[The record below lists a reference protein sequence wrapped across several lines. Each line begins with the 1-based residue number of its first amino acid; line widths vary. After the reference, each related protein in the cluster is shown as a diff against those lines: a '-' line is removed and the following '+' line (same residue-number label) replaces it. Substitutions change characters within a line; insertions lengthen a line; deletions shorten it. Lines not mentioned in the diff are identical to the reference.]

1 MPALHMRY
9 ALRTLAKSPGFTV
22 VALLTLALGIGAN
35 TAIFSVVNSVLL
47 KPLRAADPGSLVA
60 IWTKRTDGAQAT
72 LSYLD
77 VQYLR
82 EQNHTLA
89 QLEAYFPSSFNLK
102 SADRPER
109 VRGAR
114 VTAGWF
120 KIFGVKPRLGRAFAD
135 GEDRPNAPHA
145 IVLREDL
152 WQNDFA
158 ADPNLIGKTISLDGE
173 SFTVIGIMPSD
184 FRFPSQRTQAW
195 IPLVPSQGEL
205 SRGSHF
211 LRGIGR
217 MKTGVGVEETHSD
230 LGLLTKRLAQQYP
243 QDDGNRVD
251 ATVKSLR
258 EEITGGSRRSLLI
271 ILGAVAFVFL
281 IACANVSN
289 LLLVRASA
297 RHKEI
302 AIRRAMGATQWQ
314 LFRHFVIES
323 MLLAGIGA
331 LLGWLLSLWGIDLL
345 LSLRPASI
353 PRLGEIGADFRVLSF
368 TIFISLLAALS
379 FALASALQTSSAQ
392 VNESLKQGGRT
403 SAGGSQN
410 RLRSILVAGEIATAL
425 ILLTGAGLLIES
437 FWRLQRVNPGFQ
449 SDRVLTLQLDL
460 PQVKYHLRNPVSGFW
475 EPLLAKLAAL
485 PGVQSAGVIDYLPID
500 TFGINGDFQ
509 IEGRPPAPLGQAPSV
524 EQRAI
529 GADYFQALRIPLA
542 AGRFFSHADTATAPP
557 VVIVNQTMARQ
568 YWANQNPIGSR
579 IRFWSPAWVT
589 VVGVAGDVR
598 QAGVDSPPAPE
609 LYVPLTQNP
618 SRALSMALVIRTSN
632 DPAGLASVVR
642 TELRSVDPE
651 QPVSGIRTMDEVL
664 TEYLAGRQFTMFLL
678 VCFAVVAMLL
688 AALGIYG
695 VMAWTV
701 RQRTREIGIRLAL
714 GASIANVFRVVMAQ
728 GMRLAGA
735 GLSIGILGALA
746 LTRVLSSLLYGV
758 SATDLFTFAA
768 VSLVLAGVASLA
780 IYLPARRATKV
791 DPMVALRYE

>member
-47 KPLRAADPGSLVA
+47 KPLHAVDPGSLVA
-60 IWTKRTDGAQAT
+60 IWTKRNDGARAT

-77 VQYLR
+77 VQYMR

-135 GEDRPNAPHA
+135 GEDRPDAPHA

-152 WQNDFA
+152 WRNDFA

-173 SFTVIGIMPSD
+173 WFTVVGIMPLD
-184 FRFPSQRTQAW
+184 FRFPSQRTQVW

-217 MKTGVGVEETHSD
+217 MKTGVSVEETHSD

-251 ATVKSLR
+251 ATVNSLR

-345 LSLRPASI
+345 LTLRPASI

-379 FALASALQTSSAQ
+379 FALASALQTSSAP
-392 VNESLKQGGRT
+392 VNEFLKQGGRT

-437 FWRLQRVNPGFQ
+437 FWRLQHVNPGFQ

-460 PQVKYHLRNPVSGFW
+460 PRVKYRLRNPVSGFW
-475 EPLLAKLAAL
+475 EPLLAKVGAL
-485 PGVQSAGVIDYLPID
+485 PGVQSAGVIDYLPIE
-500 TFGINGDFQ
+500 TSGINGDFQ

-542 AGRFFSHADTATAPP
+542 AGRFFSRADTATAPP
-557 VVIVNQTMARQ
+557 VVIINQTMSRQ
-568 YWANQNPIGSR
+568 YWGNQSPIGSR

-598 QAGVDSPPAPE
+598 QAGVDSPPEPE

-618 SRALSMALVIRTSN
+618 SRAFSMTLVIRTSN
-632 DPAGLASVVR
+632 DPAGLAGVVR
-642 TELRSVDPE
+642 TELQSVDPE

-664 TEYLAGRQFTMFLL
+664 TEYLAGRRFTMFLL
-678 VCFAVVAMLL
+678 VSFAVVAMLL

-701 RQRTREIGIRLAL
+701 RHRTREIGIRLAL